1 VEAEQGVGL
10 GEADLEAGEAD
21 QDGEQALDL
30 TEWAGEG
37 PAEAT
42 VRPHPAPPLL
52 ELVFEQR

>member
-30 TEWAGEG
+30 TEWAGEA

-42 VRPHPAPPLL
+42 VRPHPASPLL